1 MKTFKIWQKLLLRVK
16 TLVSEKAQAR
26 KISTFSEVYIEV
38 HYSLFTLPE
47 CIPVRRG
54 GGFRGYVWVGV
65 YMCVI
70 R

>member
-38 HYSLFTLPE
+38 HYSLFTLPA
-47 CIPVRRG
+47 CISVH
-54 GGFRGYVWVGV
+54 VGWG
-65 YMCVI
+65 
-70 R
+70 

>member
-47 CIPVRRG
+47 CIPVHRG
-54 GGFRGYVWVGV
+54 GV
-65 YMCVI
+65 
-70 R
+70 